1 MNAAI
6 KARWAN
12 IFTTLVAMITIF
24 QTSLLPTSPFPEQ
37 SVVVIGIVATYLA
50 MGLTVWKQY
59 LSPDVDN
66 AGMKITIWIAVA
78 TTIAGLLELTPILN
92 LSPKTE
98 EYFKWAISLVVTAIN
113 ILSKQ
118 LFPSVDQR
126 EKMIQLKKN

>member
-1 MNAAI
+1 MNAAL

-24 QTSLLPTSPFPEQ
+24 QTSLLPTAPFPEQ
-37 SVVVIGIVATYLA
+37 SLIVIGIVATYLA
-50 MGLTVWKQY
+50 MGLTAWKQY
-59 LSPDVDN
+59 LSPDVN
-66 AGMKITIWIAVA
+66 NTAVKMTVGIAIA

-98 EYFKWAISLVVTAIN
+98 EYYKWGISLVVTAIN

-118 LFPSVDQR
+118 LFPSFDQKQ
-126 EKMIQLKKN
+126 KMSELKKS